1 MLLNKV
7 KPKKLSVT
15 CHKFGNSRFTLN
27 ATFTIQELHKS
38 PSKKEKEKKSYTSFL
53 IIAPSPIS
61 IVPKKKKKNPLQRL
75 LVAPKK
81 KWLPSYRI
89 LFCCSEGKKK
99 KKEKRKKKKRRR
111 QIANYTYLSS
121 SHNKTKNLSMIGI
134 TLHKMLNIKIKNKRP
149 CLIENF
155 KEMQKVLL

>member
-61 IVPKKKKKNPLQRL
+61 IVPQKKKKKSLT
-75 LVAPKK
+75 AIASGTKK
-81 KWLPSYRI
+81 KV
-89 LFCCSEGKKK
+89 
-99 KKEKRKKKKRRR
+99 
-111 QIANYTYLSS
+111 IA
-121 SHNKTKNLSMIGI
+121 II
-134 TLHKMLNIKIKNKRP
+134 QDP
-149 CLIENF
+149 F
-155 KEMQKVLL
+155 LLL

>member
-15 CHKFGNSRFTLN
+15 CHKFGDSRFTLN

-61 IVPKKKKKNPLQRL
+61 IVPKKKKNPLQRL

-81 KWLPSYRI
+81 KSDCHHTGSFSVALK
-89 LFCCSEGKKK
+89 GKKK
-99 KKEKRKKKKRRR
+99 RKKEEDKLP
-111 QIANYTYLSS
+111 I
-121 SHNKTKNLSMIGI
+121 I
-134 TLHKMLNIKIKNKRP
+134 
-149 CLIENF
+149 LI
-155 KEMQKVLL
+155 

>member
-38 PSKKEKEKKSYTSFL
+38 PSKKKKKKKKRSYTSFL

-61 IVPKKKKKNPLQRL
+61 IVPKKKKKKSLT
-75 LVAPKK
+75 AIASGTKK
-81 KWLPSYRI
+81 KSDCHHTGSFSVALK
-89 LFCCSEGKKK
+89 GKKEEEDK
-99 KKEKRKKKKRRR
+99 LP
-111 QIANYTYLSS
+111 I
-121 SHNKTKNLSMIGI
+121 I
-134 TLHKMLNIKIKNKRP
+134 
-149 CLIENF
+149 LI
-155 KEMQKVLL
+155 

>member
-61 IVPKKKKKNPLQRL
+61 IVPKKKKKSLTAIASGTQKKSDCHHTGSFS
-75 LVAPKK
+75 VALK
-81 KWLPSYRI
+81 
-89 LFCCSEGKKK
+89 GKKEEEYK
-99 KKEKRKKKKRRR
+99 LP
-111 QIANYTYLSS
+111 I
-121 SHNKTKNLSMIGI
+121 I
-134 TLHKMLNIKIKNKRP
+134 
-149 CLIENF
+149 LI
-155 KEMQKVLL
+155 

>member
-81 KWLPSYRI
+81 KV
-89 LFCCSEGKKK
+89 
-99 KKEKRKKKKRRR
+99 
-111 QIANYTYLSS
+111 IA
-121 SHNKTKNLSMIGI
+121 II
-134 TLHKMLNIKIKNKRP
+134 QDP
-149 CLIENF
+149 F
-155 KEMQKVLL
+155 LLL

>member
-61 IVPKKKKKNPLQRL
+61 IVPKKKNPLQRL

-89 LFCCSEGKKK
+89 LFCCSEGKK
-99 KKEKRKKKKRRR
+99 RRRR

-121 SHNKTKNLSMIGI
+121 SHNKTKNLSVIGI